1 MKPPP
6 WKYIMRGSL
15 AAEGGGGFGRKRRRE
30 VLVVGLRGI
39 SFERAG
45 SEEGVVAEGG
55 TVGTT

>member
-1 MKPPP
+1 MEQNGEE
-6 WKYIMRGSL
+6 GS
-15 AAEGGGGFGRKRRRE
+15 KMRRRE